1 MTRIGRPDVV
11 SVLDGK
17 IAIVTGT
24 SRGVGVGIAHEL
36 LRAGA
41 TVIGCSRSP
50 LDTIPGIGAE
60 PDWAARTSQRVCD
73 QGDCHSIDSFV
84 TDVVAAHGR
93 IDILVNNAGGTVPA
107 PHAES
112 IPELVQRIQGAPQSD
127 DDYERTALFHA
138 YAVQMN
144 LISPLWFAI
153 RAYRQMAT
161 QDGVGCIINISSGAG
176 HPAGSPTLVSYGAA
190 KSGLNHLTRSLAEE
204 WGPKVRINCIAL
216 GPTMTENFRSFVLP
230 KDDPAGERYFAA
242 VPLRRLRFPR
252 ERGRGLRQWHHD
264 RTRRRHAA
272 GRSLRRGPEDDHRSA
287 VAPSPPSDNAWH
299 GCICRCETGTTTS
312 GSPQKDCPV
321 VSKTC
326 PEVSRFES

>member
-1 MTRIGRPDVV
+1 M

-50 LDTIPGIGAE
+50 LDSIPGVE
-60 PDWAARTSQRVCD
+60 PDWAPRASQKVCD
-73 QGDCHSIDSFV
+73 QGDYHSIDSFV
-84 TDVVAAHGR
+84 ADVVATHGR

-107 PHAES
+107 PHVES
-112 IPELVQRIQGAPQSD
+112 IPPLLQRIQGAPGSD
-127 DDYERTALFHA
+127 DEYERTALFHA

-153 RAYRQMAT
+153 RAYRQMRT

-204 WGPKVRINCIAL
+204 WGPRARVNCVAL
-216 GPTMTENFRSFVLP
+216 GPTITDNFRSFVLP
-230 KDDPAGERYFAA
+230 KDDPTGATYFDALPLKRGGEPAEVGRTCVFLASGAA
-242 VPLRRLRFPR
+242 DFI
-252 ERGRGLRQWHHD
+252 
-264 RTRRRHAA
+264 
-272 GRSLRRGPEDDHRSA
+272 
-287 VAPSPPSDNAWH
+287 N
-299 GCICRCETGTTTS
+299 GTTIEID
-312 GSPQKDCPV
+312 GGMLPGV
-321 VSKTC
+321 LYEAGLKTI
-326 PEVSRFES
+326 